1 MPELDADAC
10 WAGWPARTRL
20 AGRADGR
27 WERMPVL
34 PDHSRANRAADGGTE
49 TRSGTQPP
57 EPVTRPLEPVPPQHR
72 PPAVRPGWGR
82 LPAWAG
88 VLMVVAAAALG
99 AVVTVA
105 THREPGSA
113 LGALVFA
120 GTLAAATSVRA
131 RAAYAIIPVPALAYA
146 VAAALSGYVH
156 DRAADTTRAAL
167 AVSAVQ
173 WIADGFIAMAA
184 ATALAVLITLARW
197 MLSRRR
203 TR

>member
-1 MPELDADAC
+1 VP
-10 WAGWPARTRL
+10 GWL
-20 AGRADGR
+20 ASQNASGRQADGR
-27 WERMPVL
+27 WERMPVP
-34 PDHSRANRAADGGTE
+34 PDHSRTNRAAEGGTE
-49 TRSGTQPP
+49 TRSGTQRP
-57 EPVTRPLEPVPPQHR
+57 EPVTLPLEPVTPQHSR
-72 PPAVRPGWGR
+72 PPAARPGWGR

-88 VLMVVAAAALG
+88 VLMVVAAAAVG

-120 GTLAAATSVRA
+120 GTLAAATTVRA

-146 VAAALSGYVH
+146 AAAALGGYVH
-156 DRAADTTRAAL
+156 DRAADTTHAAL

-173 WIADGFIAMAA
+173 WIADGFIAMIA

-197 MLSRRR
+197 MLSLR
-203 TR
+203 TAR